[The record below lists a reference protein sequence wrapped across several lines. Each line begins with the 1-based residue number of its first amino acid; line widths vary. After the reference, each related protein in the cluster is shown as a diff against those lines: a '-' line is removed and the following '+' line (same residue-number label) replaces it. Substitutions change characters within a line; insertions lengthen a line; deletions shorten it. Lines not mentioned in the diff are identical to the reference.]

1 MKNFLI
7 FVLLVGVVVLGFL
20 LYRNRTSRFQSANPG
35 GGSKRHAAPYQTTDH
50 KNQTITV
57 VDCPTIAG
65 NNNDVCIIPISY
77 LEGMSGASDY
87 GIVVHRNWT
96 IVWYGD
102 QGETLNV
109 QQLPGRDCI
118 KHGDED
124 SPDPND
130 KNLTGAIS
138 PVAVLQFAQIT
149 GNPKHD
155 GVCFKTTVT
164 VTPKNGTP
172 TTYDPHMFN
181 GGP

>member
-1 MKNFLI
+1 MKNVVI
-7 FVLLVGVVVLGFL
+7 VVLLIAVGVLGFL
-20 LYRNRTSRFQSANPG
+20 LYRDLQAKQAGRRGRPETHP
-35 GGSKRHAAPYQTTDH
+35 APYQTTDH
-50 KNQTITV
+50 KGQPITV

-65 NNNDVCIIPISY
+65 QNNDVCIIPISY

-109 QQLPGRDCI
+109 QPLPGRDCV

-124 SPDPND
+124 APDPNE
-130 KNLTGAIS
+130 KNLTPTIS
-138 PVAVLQFAQIT
+138 PQGVVQFAQVT
-149 GNPKHD
+149 SNTKHY
-155 GVCFKTTVT
+155 GHCFKTTVI

-172 TTYDPHMFN
+172 TTYDPHMFDS
-181 GGP
+181 GP